1 MRSNHAG
8 FLIDIDQ
15 ESVGARDLLEESN
28 SNGSSNPAALSVR
41 KSRQSLFARIRLK
54 QAASPIYAPSW
65 ESRSIGHVFPT
76 HCAAARALA
85 QRMSCLRMFGAA
97 SPASE
102 PGWNQIRPTACLS
115 NR

>member
-65 ESRSIGHVFPT
+65 ESRSIGHEFPT

-85 QRMSCLRMFGAA
+85 QRMSCLRDVRG
-97 SPASE
+97 
-102 PGWNQIRPTACLS
+102 CLS
-115 NR
+115 AVRTGLEPNPPYGLLVE